1 MMEKFQAIME
11 KTLIPLSGKLSS
23 SRILRAISG
32 GFSSLLPVVMVG
44 AIASLLSGFSF
55 EPYQNLITSIGLK
68 PLITDV
74 TNYTTNMMA
83 LYAVFSIGKAMADQL
98 ECKGQSVLVGITTLA
113 AFLLVIPLGVGEG
126 ETAVASAISTTYFGA
141 RASSP
146 P

>member
-98 ECKGQSVLVGITTLA
+98 ECKASPSWWA
-113 AFLLVIPLGVGEG
+113 SPLWLH
-126 ETAVASAISTTYFGA
+126 SCW
-141 RASSP
+141 
-146 P
+146 